1 MTCRMGGI
9 PTICHNEIHD
19 ITAPMLTKICHN
31 VSTEPPLLP
40 LTSES
45 FAHCSAS
52 RDPNARLD
60 IHARG
65 FWNTGQ
71 DAFFDVRVFHPNAS
85 SNRSMTIASAYRKHE
100 LTKKREYAQCV
111 WDVKHCVFT
120 PLVLSTT
127 DGMGWEAVIFY
138 KRLADGISRKEQ
150 KAYSVV
156 MGWIDWSFDAV
167 SPLQSSIPPSVE
179 ADPLDTTQSAIGTLP

>member
-65 FWNTGQ
+65 FGTQAKMHFLMLG
-71 DAFFDVRVFHPNAS
+71 F
-85 SNRSMTIASAYRKHE
+85 
-100 LTKKREYAQCV
+100 
-111 WDVKHCVFT
+111 FT
-120 PLVLSTT
+120 PTRRAT
-127 DGMGWEAVIFY
+127 DPWPLPLLTVNTSWLRRGSMPNVSEMSSIVSLHPLFY
-138 KRLADGISRKEQ
+138 QQLMEWVEKLWYFTR
-150 KAYSVV
+150 
-156 MGWIDWSFDAV
+156 DWQMESPGRNKKHTRSSWGGFDAV
-167 SPLQSSIPPSVE
+167 SPLQSSVPPSYASVE
-179 ADPLDTTQSAIGTLP
+179 ADPLDTTQSTNGTLP